1 MTSSGMKHWQKAFH
15 VDYLVRGISMSPSNL
30 DSAFRGNADDFQANE
45 VFSDRDTEWAAV
57 VESVRN
63 VWETVSAPTF
73 DVQDL
78 ESPRRNVLVFY
89 GVGGIG
95 KTTLSQQIGRR
106 LGGDDV
112 AMSHWEVPDP
122 PLPQTVPVYLDL
134 ADGTTFELA
143 EVILAIRLALASRGH
158 RAPAFDLALSRY
170 WEVNRPGESLDDY
183 LRART
188 RLSRISS
195 TLPEQVNELLG
206 EVADTFELPGMVGG
220 LVSQSV
226 SALVKALRERHDH
239 ALAIRCR
246 RLPTILEEE
255 PDLEALS
262 FYPHLLA
269 WDIAQLPP
277 KQALLPVVLLD
288 TFEDVAERGSRKNE
302 RLINR
307 LVWLMPNVLFV
318 VTGRNRLR
326 WDDDRLREK
335 LWRTG
340 AVRWPLLRS
349 DTGEPR
355 QHLVGYLSPHDRD
368 TFLAQR
374 LTRDGRP
381 MIPRTHRQ
389 VIADRSEGLPLYL
402 DMAVSL
408 FVELQHSDGAIPPV
422 EAFDRDFSGLVT
434 ATFRDL
440 TLDEQ
445 SVVRA
450 VSLLESFSI
459 ELATAAAGLA
469 RDSAAL
475 CVVDR
480 PFVEHDDSTLGP
492 YRLHKLVRSAIR
504 NADFDEDSRD
514 PWSESDWRR
523 AAQRAFDAI
532 GEQWRRAH
540 DDRLVLVAC
549 LREGLR
555 LARDFSLRLGWLE
568 DAAVAF
574 VRDSA
579 VETIDIG
586 DAPRA
591 QDGTPLPVDP
601 AAVALALTLSVIA
614 RRNSSHRQTI
624 VDELRAVLTTG
635 DLPAPM
641 REIPEYYIAM
651 CERDLGNFDASMRG
665 MRKVADRGGR
675 LAPDARRGLHHL
687 LRRLGRFRNALEI
700 AEQLGA
706 TGRQQRALGE
716 LWWSQGNIALACTSL
731 AVARDQSTAAGL
743 SGEAALCQSYLA
755 FAAAFQDRAR
765 ANIQVEHAR
774 ELIAAARV
782 GWAEVLLQVAA
793 LVVDAGHDPD
803 LPQRADEI
811 AISAAAVGLT
821 SLAGY
826 ARLAA
831 CFHAAVLD
839 SPQLSDHARILLR
852 EGVRGAEFAYLV
864 EIAYMFT
871 DRDSPSTLRS
881 DWIEGESTAKQRWSG
896 LVTDRRAELAATG
909 RN

>member
-1 MTSSGMKHWQKAFH
+1 MEHWQKAFH
-15 VDYLVRGISMSPSNL
+15 VDHLVRGISMPPSNL
-30 DSAFRGNADDFQANE
+30 DDAFRGNAADFQAHE

-57 VESVRN
+57 VDSVRN
-63 VWETVSAPTF
+63 VWEAVSTPTF

-78 ESPRRNVLVFY
+78 EIPRRNVLVFY

-95 KTTLSQQIGRR
+95 KTRLSQQIARR

-122 PLPQTVPVYLDL
+122 PLPRTVPVYLDL
-134 ADGTTFELA
+134 AKNTTFELD
-143 EVILAIRLALASRGH
+143 EVILAIRLALASHGH

-170 WEVNRPGESLDDY
+170 WEACHPGESLDAY

-195 TLPEQVNELLG
+195 RLPEQVNEILG
-206 EVADTFELPGMVGG
+206 EVADNFELPGMVGG
-220 LVSQSV
+220 LVSQGV
-226 SALVKALRERHDH
+226 GALVKALRDRHDH
-239 ALAIRCR
+239 ALALRCR
-246 RLPTILEEE
+246 RLPAILEEE
-255 PDLEALS
+255 PDLDALS
-262 FYPHLLA
+262 YYPHLLA

-277 KQALLPVVLLD
+277 KQSLLPVVLLD
-288 TFEDVAERGSRKNE
+288 TFEDIAERGNRKNE

-318 VTGRNRLR
+318 VTGRNRLQ
-326 WDDDRLREK
+326 WDDARLREK

-355 QHLVGYLSPHDRD
+355 QHLVGYLSPHDRE

-374 LTRDGRP
+374 LVSDGLP
-381 MIPRTHRQ
+381 MIPGEHRL
-389 VIADRSEGLPLYL
+389 VIAARSEGLPLYL
-402 DMAVSL
+402 DMAASL
-408 FVELQHSDGAIPPV
+408 FVELLQSEGSVPPV
-422 EAFDRDFSGLVT
+422 QAFDRDFAELVT

-440 TLDEQ
+440 TPDEQ

-450 VSLLESFSI
+450 VSVLESFSI
-459 ELATAAAGLA
+459 ELATTAAGLA

-480 PFVEHDDSTLGP
+480 PFVEFDESGLWP
-492 YRLHKLVRSAIR
+492 YRVHKLVRSAIR
-504 NADFDEDSRD
+504 NAGFDADSRE
-514 PWSESDWRR
+514 PWSAADWRR

-532 GEQWRRAH
+532 GVQWRAAEG
-540 DDRLVLVAC
+540 DRRVLVFC

-568 DAAVAF
+568 DAAVEFA
-574 VRDSA
+574 RDSA
-579 VETIDIG
+579 AEAIDIG
-586 DAPRA
+586 DPPSTA
-591 QDGTPLPVDP
+591 DGTPLPVN
-601 AAVALALTLSVIA
+601 AAAAALAVVLSVIA
-614 RRNSSHRQTI
+614 RRNSAHRQTI
-624 VDELRAVLTTG
+624 ADELRAILATG
-635 DLPAPM
+635 DLPARI

-665 MRKVADRGGR
+665 MRKVADGGGR

-700 AEQLGA
+700 AENLGA

-731 AVARDQSTAAGL
+731 AVARDQSSSAGL

-765 ANIQVEHAR
+765 ANTQVEYAH
-774 ELIAAARV
+774 ELIGRARV
-782 GWAEVLLQVAA
+782 GWAEVLLQVAT

-803 LPQRADEI
+803 LPQRADDV
-811 AISAAAVGLT
+811 ATSATGVGLT

-831 CFHAAVLD
+831 CFHAAVVD
-839 SPQLSDHARILLR
+839 SPQLSEHAQMLLR
-852 EGVRGAEFAYLV
+852 ESVRGAEFAYLV

-871 DRDSPSTLRS
+871 NRDSPSTLRS
-881 DWIEGESTAKQRWSG
+881 DWIEGAATAKQRWSG
-896 LVTDRRAELAATG
+896 LVTDRRAELAATE